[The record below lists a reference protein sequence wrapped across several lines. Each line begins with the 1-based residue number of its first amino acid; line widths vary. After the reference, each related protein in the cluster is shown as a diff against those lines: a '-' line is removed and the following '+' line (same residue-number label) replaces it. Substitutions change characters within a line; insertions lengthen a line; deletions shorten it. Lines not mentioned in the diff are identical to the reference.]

1 MKITEKIRMDKAGL
15 MKNGSINIVVF
26 GDSVSH
32 GCFGPNEPIDY
43 DAVYHELLRRK
54 ILAIRNY
61 VPVNVI
67 NSAIGGDNA
76 YEALDRLES
85 QVIVHKPDLVIVAF
99 GLNDVN
105 NPKEKYVF
113 ALDKIFRECLASGA
127 QVIYLTPNMLNTYVA
142 EDTAD
147 GIRDYA
153 AKTSRM
159 QNDGTMDALI
169 AAGIEKARELG
180 VTVCDCYGVWREMSK
195 TRDTTML
202 LANRINHPT
211 KKMHEL
217 FADCLFK
224 CIFEEGFT
232 VEDLGDLSMFE
243 EKK

>member
-1 MKITEKIRMDKAGL
+1 MKITEKIKMDKAGL

-32 GCFGPNEPIDY
+32 GCFASGEPIDY

-54 ILAIRNY
+54 ILAVRNY

-85 QVIVHKPDLVIVAF
+85 QVTVHKPDLVIVAF

-105 NPKEKYVF
+105 SPKERYVF
-113 ALDKIFRECLASGA
+113 ALDKIFRECTACGA
-127 QVIYLTPNMLNTYVA
+127 EVIYLTPNMLNTYVA
-142 EDTAD
+142 EDTAV

-153 AKTSRM
+153 AKTARM

-180 VTVCDCYGVWREMSK
+180 VTVCDCYGIWREMSK

-202 LANRINHPT
+202 LDNRINHPSR
-211 KKMHEL
+211 KMHEL
-217 FADCLFK
+217 FADCLFR

-232 VEDLGDLSMFE
+232 AEDLGDLSMFE